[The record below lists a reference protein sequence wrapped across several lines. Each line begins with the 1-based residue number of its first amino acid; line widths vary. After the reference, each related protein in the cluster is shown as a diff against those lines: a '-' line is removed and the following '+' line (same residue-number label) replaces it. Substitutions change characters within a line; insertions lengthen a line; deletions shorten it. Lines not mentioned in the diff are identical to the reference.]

1 VKKLEARLELRSR
14 QFEDF
19 SSLLEQTAIEEGED
33 ALGAGGP
40 HTDNINIA
48 HIIND
53 QDDDAIKQVIE
64 HLQTDLP
71 GEAEINKIQVEIAK
85 IIAKETA
92 VKEEGAESSA
102 Q

>member
-1 VKKLEARLELRSR
+1 MHSR

-19 SSLLEQTAIEEGED
+19 SSLLEQTAIDEGED
-33 ALGAGGP
+33 GLGTCGP

-53 QDDDAIKQVIE
+53 QDDDAIKQVID

-71 GEAEINKIQVEIAK
+71 GEAKISEIEADTAK
-85 IIAKETA
+85 RVAKDA
-92 VKEEGAESSA
+92 C
-102 Q
+102 